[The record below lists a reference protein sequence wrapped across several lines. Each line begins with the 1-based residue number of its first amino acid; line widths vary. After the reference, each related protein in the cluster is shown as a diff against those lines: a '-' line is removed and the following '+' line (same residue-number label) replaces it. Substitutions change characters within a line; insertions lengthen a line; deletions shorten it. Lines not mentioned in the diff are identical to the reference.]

1 MLILDF
7 KYIYIYIYTHVH
19 IYIYISEVLILAVH
33 VCISQHILYIII
45 ILCGF
50 ILVMMLALEKLSCIR
65 GFSINEFEIFHFK
78 ECYFEIKSQFIFKE

>member
-7 KYIYIYIYTHVH
+7 IYIYIYTCA
-19 IYIYISEVLILAVH
+19 YIYISEMLILAVH
-33 VCISQHILYIII
+33 VCVSQHILYIII
-45 ILCGF
+45 ILCDF
-50 ILVMMLALEKLSCIR
+50 ILVVMLALEKLSCIR